1 MIPKALFQ
9 FGREVGAF
17 MEKAE
22 WASSARTRQREIS
35 RTLAPAYGPQVKGLL
50 DSEEVI
56 DFACPGPSAIECRS
70 VQLSPWPL
78 LAAGLHEPQN
88 CSGRGGGGH
97 TVAITKSCRIFGTPL
112 TTESISTRKLD
123 QYEDRLGIQHQR
135 PVISL
140 VPEQLGFDRKVGA

>member
-70 VQLSPWPL
+70 VQLSPSRAAELQWPRWWWSHGGYHQEL
-78 LAAGLHEPQN
+78 SNFWHAA
-88 CSGRGGGGH
+88 
-97 TVAITKSCRIFGTPL
+97 
-112 TTESISTRKLD
+112 
-123 QYEDRLGIQHQR
+123 Y
-135 PVISL
+135 
-140 VPEQLGFDRKVGA
+140 DRKHFHKEA